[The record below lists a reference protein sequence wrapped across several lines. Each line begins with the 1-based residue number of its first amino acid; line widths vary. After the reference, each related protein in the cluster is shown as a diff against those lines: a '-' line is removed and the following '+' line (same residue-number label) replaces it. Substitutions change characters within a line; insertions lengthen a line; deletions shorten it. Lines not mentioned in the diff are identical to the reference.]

1 MSRGNR
7 YFSGC
12 LQYNLIVD
20 DDEKLAE
27 ARRRMVAKQLRPRGI
42 SDARV
47 LAAFEAIPRHLFVPP
62 EYRPWAYDDSPQP
75 IGHEQTISQPYIV
88 ALMTEL
94 LALTG
99 SERVLEVGT
108 GSGYQ
113 AAILAKLASEVH
125 TVEILPELAERAR
138 QNMEILGLENV
149 HVHCADGSQGWP
161 ESAPFQAILAAAA
174 APKVPQPLLE
184 QLDDGGR
191 LVLPVGARG
200 FQRLELWRKEGGACA
215 SEDILPVAFVL
226 LRGKHGWK

>member
-1 MSRGNR
+1 M
-7 YFSGC
+7 
-12 LQYNLIVD
+12 QYNLIVD
-20 DDEKLAE
+20 DNEKLAE
-27 ARRRMVAKQLRPRGI
+27 ARRRMVAEQLRPRGI

-88 ALMTEL
+88 ALMSEL

-108 GSGYQ
+108 GCGYQ
-113 AAILAKLASEVH
+113 AAILAKLAAEVH
-125 TVEILPELAERAR
+125 TVELIPALAERAR

-149 HVHCADGSQGWP
+149 QVHCADGSQGWP
-161 ESAPFQAILAAAA
+161 DSAPYQAILAAAA
-174 APKVPQPLLE
+174 APKVPPPLLE
-184 QLDDGGR
+184 QLDEGGR

-200 FQRLELWRKEGGACA
+200 FQRLELWRREGDTFS
-215 SEDILPVAFVL
+215 SENILPVAFVP